1 LPSLNLFPVY
11 RPNSPPSAKIRRY
24 QSPDEYPFTSNLPG
38 PIIPPLQYPSLLHQ
52 KQNVNVNPKI
62 YRSYID
68 DILPRITQNLPDKGE
83 SLENYGSASVRDV
96 ECLQSLSRRIHFGK
110 FVAEVK
116 FQSETD
122 KMTELIKKGDAH
134 GLDEAITNA
143 AVERQVLQR
152 LATKARTY
160 GRDPSTG
167 AESLKSNEA
176 DKVDVDAVV
185 AIYRDI
191 VIPLTKEVEVEYLL
205 ARLD

>member
-1 LPSLNLFPVY
+1 M
-11 RPNSPPSAKIRRY
+11 
-24 QSPDEYPFTSNLPG
+24 
-38 PIIPPLQYPSLLHQ
+38 HQ
-52 KQNVNVNPKI
+52 NQNINVNSKI
-62 YRSYID
+62 YHSYIN

-83 SLENYGSASVRDV
+83 SSENYGSTAVRDV

-116 FQSETD
+116 FQSDEA
-122 KMTELIKKGDAH
+122 KMTELIKKRDTK
-134 GLDEAITNA
+134 GLEEAITNE

-152 LATKARTY
+152 LATKASTY
-160 GRDPSTG
+160 GRDPSAG
-167 AESLKSNEA
+167 AEALKSREA

-185 AIYRDI
+185 AIYRDL

>member
-1 LPSLNLFPVY
+1 
-11 RPNSPPSAKIRRY
+11 
-24 QSPDEYPFTSNLPG
+24 
-38 PIIPPLQYPSLLHQ
+38 
-52 KQNVNVNPKI
+52 
-62 YRSYID
+62 
-68 DILPRITQNLPDKGE
+68 
-83 SLENYGSASVRDV
+83 VRDV

-116 FQSETD
+116 FQSEEA
-122 KMTELIKKGDAH
+122 KMTELIKNRDYKG
-134 GLDEAITNA
+134 LEEAITNA

-160 GRDPSTG
+160 GRDPSAG
-167 AESLKSNEA
+167 AEALNSREA

-185 AIYRDI
+185 AIYRDL

>member
-1 LPSLNLFPVY
+1 V
-11 RPNSPPSAKIRRY
+11 SAKIRRY
-24 QSPDEYPFTSNLPG
+24 QSPDEYPFTSDLPD
-38 PIIPPLQYPSLLHQ
+38 PIIPPLQYPPLLHPN
-52 KQNVNVNPKI
+52 QNVNVNAKI
-62 YRSYID
+62 YKSYIN

-83 SLENYGSASVRDV
+83 SKENYGSTSVRDV

-116 FQSETD
+116 FRSEQE
-122 KMTELIKKGDAH
+122 KITELIKKRDTE
-134 GLDEAITNA
+134 GLEKSITNE
-143 AVERQVLQR
+143 AVEKQVLQR
-152 LATKARTY
+152 LAAKARTY
-160 GRDPSTG
+160 GRDPAAG
-167 AESLKSNEA
+167 ADVLNSKEA

>member
-1 LPSLNLFPVY
+1 LHL
-11 RPNSPPSAKIRRY
+11 AKIRRY
-24 QSPDEYPFTSNLPG
+24 QSPDEYPFTSNLPS
-38 PIIPPLQYPSLLHQ
+38 PIIPPLKYPSLLHSN
-52 KQNVNVNPKI
+52 NVNVNPQI
-62 YRSYID
+62 YSSYIN

-83 SLENYGSASVRDV
+83 SAENYGSCSVRDV

-116 FQSETD
+116 FQSEPER
-122 KMTELIKKGDAH
+122 MTELIQKRDAK
-134 GLDEAITNA
+134 GLDDAITNA
-143 AVERQVLQR
+143 AVERQVLER

-160 GRDPSTG
+160 GRDPSAG
-167 AESLKSNEA
+167 ANEPSSKEA

>member
-1 LPSLNLFPVY
+1 M
-11 RPNSPPSAKIRRY
+11 
-24 QSPDEYPFTSNLPG
+24 
-38 PIIPPLQYPSLLHQ
+38 
-52 KQNVNVNPKI
+52 
-62 YRSYID
+62 
-68 DILPRITQNLPDKGE
+68 PRITQNLPDKGE
-83 SLENYGSASVRDV
+83 SQENYGSASVRDV

-122 KMTELIKKGDAH
+122 KIAELIKKRDAK
-134 GLDEAITNA
+134 GLDEAITNE

-160 GRDPSTG
+160 GRDPSAG
-167 AESLKSNEA
+167 AEALKSKEA

-205 ARLD
+205 GRLD